1 MIKKIVLILAAF
13 VVVLIGAVATLI
25 ATVNPNQFKP
35 LLVEQVAEQTG
46 YEVVIG
52 GDIEWQ
58 FWPSLGFSIAEV
70 AIKNRPGFDEPDLL
84 RLSRAQLSVD
94 VLPLMSQTLQVG
106 EIVLQDPHVFIQ
118 TLANGDSNVTPT
130 QTVTPTQPKNVGASA
145 ERQTSS
151 TSSEP
156 ASQQDTVSGTW
167 QVSLQGLR
175 VTNASVVI
183 KDDQVGTQTALR
195 DVDLQVGNIATDI
208 WTPLTVSLRGE
219 QDGATFS
226 AQGQGELKLAADPQ
240 QSQLRELALNVSAQQ
255 GEMTINEANIT
266 LDRAALGQAAQLGFN
281 INAQTSELKVET
293 SGNAQVTVAESQDKV
308 TVQGLDMLTQ
318 LSGDA
323 LPGESLTQ
331 ELAADIVFDAKQQT
345 LDITEMTSRLNTD
358 EVVIDGKV
366 AIKLADIPQIRF
378 ALNTNHIDLD
388 TLLPT
393 DNAAPRQSANES
405 QSGSND
411 GSSPSTQTGSLS
423 QEEPDLRVLK
433 TLDIAGS
440 LAMKGLT
447 VSNVTLGQTRATVA
461 INRGKVDVSEL
472 ITQAYEGRVVVQGML
487 DATQTPARY
496 QVSKKARNIAILP
509 LLEDVAQVDL
519 LEGKGNVDINLQGQ
533 GLSPYALR
541 QAIQGSAAIFFEDG
555 AINGINLAQMLRE
568 AKATLKGEATSNA
581 ANDVRKTDFSALT
594 ASFTIGNGM
603 ARTNDLLLEAPA
615 LRVRSEGQTDLL
627 KETLDFDVFTSVV
640 ETSKGQGGKDID
652 ELRDVTIPVTVAG
665 TWQSPSYQ
673 LDIKQLL
680 SSNKVLEE
688 KARKEAQRGIK
699 KLLGDK
705 ADDDKV
711 KEATDKLLNLF
722 Q

>member
-1 MIKKIVLILAAF
+1 MIKKIALILAAF
-13 VVVLIGAVATLI
+13 VVVLIGAIATLI

-58 FWPSLGFSIAEV
+58 FWPSLGFSIADV
-70 AIKNRPGFDEPDLL
+70 AIKNRPEFDEPDLM

-106 EIVLQDPHVFIQ
+106 EIVLQDPHIFIQ
-118 TLANGDSNVTPT
+118 TLVNGESNLTPARQGPVQAAPEQQSSSTPT
-130 QTVTPTQPKNVGASA
+130 N
-145 ERQTSS
+145 S
-151 TSSEP
+151 TSDGQSS
-156 ASQQDTVSGTW
+156 AWT
-167 QVSLQGLR
+167 VSLQGLR

-183 KDDQVGTQTALR
+183 KDNQVDTQTALR
-195 DVDLQVGNIATDI
+195 DVNIEVGNLKTDV
-208 WTPLTVSLRGE
+208 WTPFSMSLRGE
-219 QDGATFS
+219 QNEATFE
-226 AQGQGELKLAADPQ
+226 AQGQGELKLAADPIL
-240 QSQLRELALNVSAQQ
+240 SELRELALTVSAQQ
-255 GEMTINEANIT
+255 GDSVLNEANIT
-266 LDRAALGQAAQLGFN
+266 LDRFALGQAAALGFN
-281 INAQTSELKVET
+281 VNAQMSEVKIET
-293 SGNAQVTVAESQDKV
+293 SGKAQVTVSEMQDKV
-308 TVQGLDMLTQ
+308 TAQGLDMLTQ
-318 LSGDA
+318 LSGEA

-358 EVVIDGKV
+358 QVVIDGKM

-378 ALNTNHIDLD
+378 ALNTNRIDLN
-388 TLLPT
+388 TLLPA
-393 DNAAPRQSANES
+393 NKAAPRQSANES
-405 QSGSND
+405 QSESND
-411 GSSPSTQTGSLS
+411 EPSSSAQTASLS
-423 QEEPDLRVLK
+423 QEEPDLSVLK

-447 VSNVTLGQTRATVA
+447 VGNITLGQTRATVA
-461 INRGKVDVSEL
+461 IDRGKVDVSEL
-472 ITQAYEGRVVVQGML
+472 TTQAYEGKVVVQGML

-496 QVSKKARNIAILP
+496 QLSKQARDIAILP
-509 LLEDVAQVDL
+509 LLEDAAQVDL

-568 AKATLKGEATSNA
+568 AKATLRGETANKAT
-581 ANDVRKTDFSALT
+581 NDVRKTDFSALT
-594 ASFTIGNGM
+594 ASFTLGNGM

-665 TWQSPSYQ
+665 TWQAPSYQ

-711 KEATDKLLNLF
+711 KEATNKLLNLF